1 VSATADRPSIPGTT
15 AAATA
20 GASGA
25 VRRSG
30 AAAPPLGA
38 SDLSSS
44 RPATGQSFYG
54 RAWAKLRH
62 DPTTLIAA
70 GVLALIVVI
79 SVLAPVITEQFL
91 HTDPNKMV
99 RAPDGRFAILRPP
112 GFPFWLGTD
121 DLGRDAITRLLH
133 AGRVSLLIG
142 FLVMIISLTIGTTF
156 GLVAGYFGG
165 KVDDAVNAIIQVL
178 FNVPSLFLLIIL
190 SVTFRPGV
198 VGLAVI
204 FGVLSWGGTARH
216 VRGVVLSARSL
227 DYVSAAQVLG
237 ASSGRIITRHI
248 LPNVANVVLVVA
260 GFDVAGAILGESALS
275 FLGLGVQVPQASWG
289 NMLSGSQELFRRA
302 PWLVYP
308 PGVMIFATVLCV
320 VLIADGLR
328 DALDPR
334 VK

>member
-1 VSATADRPSIPGTT
+1 VR
-15 AAATA
+15 TA
-20 GASGA
+20 GQP
-25 VRRSG
+25 SG
-30 AAAPPLGA
+30 AAAPPIGGA
-38 SDLSSS
+38 DLTRL

-54 RAWAKLRH
+54 RAWAKLRR
-62 DPTTLIAA
+62 DPTTLIAG
-70 GVLALIVVI
+70 GVLAAIVIV
-79 SVLAPVITEQFL
+79 SVLAPLITEHIL
-91 HTDPNKMV
+91 HTEPNKMV

-142 FLVMIISLTIGTTF
+142 FLVMLISLTIGTTF

-198 VGLAVI
+198 IGLAVI

-227 DYVSAAQVLG
+227 DYVAAAQVLG

-248 LPNVANVVLVVA
+248 LPNVANIVLVVA